1 MPLATAVGKPLKVPP
16 SENAEGYQE
25 HGIVQ
30 SCSGSAMPA
39 AVSLNHGMEG
49 QVQAGEEPRS

>member
-16 SENAEGYQE
+16 SENAEGYQG
-25 HGIVQ
+25 HGTAQ
-30 SCSGSAMPA
+30 SCSTFAMPA
-39 AVSLNHGMEG
+39 AVSPNHGMEG